1 MRAALSATPAAR
13 EQLASSRAGWR
24 WSTGRPSRSTS
35 RLRDCGRIASIVGEK
50 HVERGCQ
57 QTRKGHRVL
66 SMPSIHTRSA
76 KQNPSA
82 TGPKKDTCGERFAM
96 GPARLNDGHRH
107 TTTHSFICLAL
118 GTRDEALHAAL
129 VGLTDVS
136 ISVSQRGKPCPLLP
150 SPCPRPPTGS
160 TAALAHPPVLAAAC
174 SQRVHR
180 DSAACA
186 SPQAQRTWHPPP
198 FMPLA
203 PIPHWQSAS
212 PTAWGCPLVAG
223 TCPRVRT
230 QDRGQKLAARN
241 CRDPAGGGGT
251 SPTPPEEHTSV
262 ARGGGHPP
270 LCGVSFGA
278 TGRRR
283 NGARPHGPGTGG
295 GGGGSGNRC

>member
-1 MRAALSATPAAR
+1 
-13 EQLASSRAGWR
+13 
-24 WSTGRPSRSTS
+24 
-35 RLRDCGRIASIVGEK
+35 
-50 HVERGCQ
+50 
-57 QTRKGHRVL
+57 
-66 SMPSIHTRSA
+66 MPSIHTRSA